1 MKKISNSNISTCNK
15 TFFREH
21 GIMNCICPVAI
32 FRSLWINAHH
42 RNCTVVQTN
51 MKPEKLLLLS
61 EICLYEPNISRQV
74 TKIGLTECDRKLLG
88 RYNIP
93 KRPLELK

>member
-1 MKKISNSNISTCNK
+1 
-15 TFFREH
+15 
-21 GIMNCICPVAI
+21 MNCICLVAI

-42 RNCTVVQTN
+42 CNRTVVHN
-51 MKPEKLLLLS
+51 DMKPEKLLLLS

-74 TKIGLTECDRKLLG
+74 TNIGLTECDRKLLG
-88 RYNIP
+88 GYNIP

>member
-1 MKKISNSNISTCNK
+1 
-15 TFFREH
+15 
-21 GIMNCICPVAI
+21 
-32 FRSLWINAHH
+32 
-42 RNCTVVQTN
+42 

-88 RYNIP
+88 GYNIP

>member
-1 MKKISNSNISTCNK
+1 
-15 TFFREH
+15 
-21 GIMNCICPVAI
+21 MNCICPVAI
-32 FRSLWINAHH
+32 FRSLWINAHQH
-42 RNCTVVQTN
+42 NCTVVHTN
-51 MKPEKLLLLS
+51 MKPEKLLLLC

-74 TKIGLTECDRKLLG
+74 TKIGLTKCDRKLLG

>member
-1 MKKISNSNISTCNK
+1 
-15 TFFREH
+15 
-21 GIMNCICPVAI
+21 MNCICLVAI

-74 TKIGLTECDRKLLG
+74 TKIGLRKLLG
-88 RYNIP
+88 GYNIP